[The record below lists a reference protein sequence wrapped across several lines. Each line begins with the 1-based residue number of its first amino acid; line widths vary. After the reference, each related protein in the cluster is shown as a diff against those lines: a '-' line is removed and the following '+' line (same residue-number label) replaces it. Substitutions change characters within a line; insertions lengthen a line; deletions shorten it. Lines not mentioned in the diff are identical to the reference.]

1 MIAAPCNARA
11 RRAPPTYNCSMH
23 PWHDYPIDEARIADS
38 FPAIIEVPMGSKNK
52 YELDKA
58 SGLLRLDRVLYS
70 AVHYPANYG
79 FVPRTFCDDGD
90 PLDVL
95 VFGQEPVQPL
105 TVVDVRAIGVM
116 QMRDEKGID
125 DKLLAVSI
133 GDPAFADYRSF
144 HDLPKHV
151 VREMVRF
158 FQDYKVLE
166 GKEVVVEEPL
176 GVDAALRVLRDAIA
190 SYRERPAILK

>member
-1 MIAAPCNARA
+1 
-11 RRAPPTYNCSMH
+11 MH
-23 PWHDYPIDEARIADS
+23 PWHEYPLDESRIADS
-38 FPAIIEVPMGSKNK
+38 FPVIVEVPMGSKNK
-52 YELDKA
+52 YELDKE

-95 VFGQEPVQPL
+95 VFSQEPVQPL

-116 QMRDEKGID
+116 RMRDEKGID

-133 GDPAFADYRSF
+133 HDPAFADYRSF
-144 HDLPKHV
+144 RELPKHV

-166 GKEVVVEEPL
+166 GKDVDVDEPL
-176 GVDAALRVLRDAIA
+176 GTDAALRVLSDAIA
-190 SYRERPAILK
+190 SYKSYRGRPAILK